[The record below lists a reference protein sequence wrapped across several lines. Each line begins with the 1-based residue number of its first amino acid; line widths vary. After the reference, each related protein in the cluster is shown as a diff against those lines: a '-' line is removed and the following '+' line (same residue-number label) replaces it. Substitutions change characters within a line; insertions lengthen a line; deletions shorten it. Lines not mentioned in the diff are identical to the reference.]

1 MGNCGMNDPAFIL
14 HARVYYEDTDAGGVV
29 YYANYLRFFERART
43 ELLRQAGAGRAL
55 LQAQDELG
63 FVVRR
68 VEADYLAPARLDDA
82 LEIHASI
89 ERLGGASAD
98 FIQAVVCQGR
108 VLCQARI
115 AVVCV
120 SFSSMKAQRM
130 PQHLVTALQPYVRAY
145 SHPSEKI

>member
-1 MGNCGMNDPAFIL
+1 MNDPAFIL

-98 FIQAVVCQGR
+98 FIQAVVC
-108 VLCQARI
+108 
-115 AVVCV
+115 V

>member
-1 MGNCGMNDPAFIL
+1 MNDPAFIL

-43 ELLRQAGAGRAL
+43 ELLRQAGAGR
-55 LQAQDELG
+55 
-63 FVVRR
+63 
-68 VEADYLAPARLDDA
+68 VEADSLAPARLDDA

>member
-1 MGNCGMNDPAFIL
+1 MNDPAFVL
-14 HARVYYEDTDAGGVV
+14 HTRVYYEDTDAGGVV

-98 FIQAVVCQGR
+98 FIQTVVCQTQ

-115 AVVCV
+115 AVVCIN
-120 SFSSMKAQRM
+120 FSSMKAQRM

-145 SHPSEKI
+145 SHSSEKSELTT